1 MPELT
6 SPSAGITTVLF
17 DLDDTLFDHANTA
30 RAALAATAAGRASL
44 HAVDLEVLYQQYS
57 EVLEEVH
64 PLVMKGHYTYEEA
77 RRLRFQRLVAPYEAH
92 PATPADLALL
102 AEQHYAH
109 YRRLRRP
116 VPGAL
121 VLLEALKPNYR
132 IGIVTNN
139 RTAEQEDKLQFLGM
153 SHLVDALI
161 TSEEVGVLKPDP
173 QIYEVA
179 LHRLHATP
187 AETVMVGDNWQA
199 DVVGAAAVGI
209 RPLWLNRFGAVR
221 PLAHVAEIT
230 SLEPLA
236 EIYQKITVPSP
247 SVSFA

>member
-6 SPSAGITTVLF
+6 SPATGITTVLF

-44 HAVDLEVLYQQYS
+44 HAVDLEQLYQQYS

-64 PLVMKGHYTYEEA
+64 PLVMKGHYTYEAA
-77 RRLRFQRLVAPYEAH
+77 RQLRFQRLVAPYDPQ
-92 PATPADLALL
+92 PATPADIALL

-121 VLLEALKPNYR
+121 ALLEALRPNYR

-173 QIYEVA
+173 RIYEVA

-187 AETVMVGDNWQA
+187 AETVMV
-199 DVVGAAAVGI
+199 
-209 RPLWLNRFGAVR
+209 VR
-221 PLAHVAEIT
+221 PLARMAEIT

-236 EIYQKITVPSP
+236 EIYQKITVPSR
-247 SVSFA
+247 SVSLA

>member
-1 MPELT
+1 MAELP
-6 SPSAGITTVLF
+6 SPAAGISTVLF

-30 RAALAATAAGRASL
+30 RAALAATAATRASL
-44 HAVDLEVLYQQYS
+44 QAVDLEVLYQQYS
-57 EVLEEVH
+57 EVLEEIH
-64 PLVMKGHYTYEEA
+64 PLVMQGHYTYEAA
-77 RRLRFQRLVAPYEAH
+77 RQLRFRRLVAPYEAQ
-92 PATPADLALL
+92 PATPADIALL

-121 VLLEALKPNYR
+121 ALLEALKPNYR

-139 RTAEQEDKLQFLGM
+139 RTTEQEDKLQFLGM
-153 SHLVDALI
+153 AHLVDALI
-161 TSEEVGVLKPDP
+161 TSEEVGVLKPNP

-179 LHRLHATP
+179 LRRLHATP

-209 RPLWLNRFGAVR
+209 RPLWLNRVGAVL
-221 PLAHVAEIT
+221 PLAHVVELT

-236 EIYQKITVPSP
+236 EIYQKITVPSR
-247 SVSFA
+247 SVSLA